1 MIEYYLQIYL
11 DIIQRENYYSPR
23 IMKDKIRINI
33 SNLYYRKKKKKKAI
47 IEWKKAVDKI
57 SKENKELRG
66 LVLRNIANA
75 HIKLQSYDDAIDNY
89 TESVKHKEDM
99 KTCKNLLLSNLA
111 MNKMKETKQVFNLM
125 IDSAKNQEK
134 EIDPNSEN
142 EEEKTTMDP
151 LKEYLI
157 IRKKESSSIIVN
169 TALVMTHFLEKD
181 PLDDLAFMI
190 DALKRNNMIDMQN
203 EFEMAKA
210 M

>member
-1 MIEYYLQIYL
+1 
-11 DIIQRENYYSPR
+11 
-23 IMKDKIRINI
+23 
-33 SNLYYRKKKKKKAI
+33 
-47 IEWKKAVDKI
+47 
-57 SKENKELRG
+57 
-66 LVLRNIANA
+66 
-75 HIKLQSYDDAIDNY
+75 
-89 TESVKHKEDM
+89 M

-157 IRKKESSSIIVN
+157 IRKKESSSIILN

-181 PLDDLAFMI
+181 PLDAFAFII

-203 EFEMAKA
+203 EVEMAKA
-210 M
+210 MYFLKKRLRKS